1 MALWSCASNGSKA
14 ILPRAPS
21 YSCPSSAASQLKM
34 CSNGWTPKGN
44 SGPPCSRGTPA
55 PALIWA
61 NLGLDLLIPL
71 VTPQAAL
78 WMLTYSTLWQY
89 WPSILL
95 KGPSCWGRCIHLKCI
110 HLTSALP
117 GDHGVVSG
125 MQPNCEVAVFIN
137 GPLALA
143 DEIPFFL
150 SVSVILILGNANAF
164 LFPKYFQKVL
174 QLCLMSKPLSLTG
187 NE

>member
-1 MALWSCASNGSKA
+1 MDPK
-14 ILPRAPS
+14 P
-21 YSCPSSAASQLKM
+21 SCPGHPPTAVPVRQLLSWRCVAMGGHQGEIVVPPAARGPQHWLS
-34 CSNGWTPKGN
+34 
-44 SGPPCSRGTPA
+44 SGP
-55 PALIWA
+55 IWVWIW
-61 NLGLDLLIPL
+61 LIPL
-71 VTPQAAL
+71 VTPQAEL
-78 WMLTYSTLWQY
+78 WVLAYSTLWQY

-117 GDHGVVSG
+117 GDHDVVSG

-150 SVSVILILGNANAF
+150 SVSVVILILGNANAF

>member
-1 MALWSCASNGSKA
+1 
-14 ILPRAPS
+14 
-21 YSCPSSAASQLKM
+21 
-34 CSNGWTPKGN
+34 
-44 SGPPCSRGTPA
+44 
-55 PALIWA
+55 
-61 NLGLDLLIPL
+61 
-71 VTPQAAL
+71 
-78 WMLTYSTLWQY
+78 
-89 WPSILL
+89 
-95 KGPSCWGRCIHLKCI
+95 
-110 HLTSALP
+110 
-117 GDHGVVSG
+117 

-150 SVSVILILGNANAF
+150 SVSVVILILGNANAF